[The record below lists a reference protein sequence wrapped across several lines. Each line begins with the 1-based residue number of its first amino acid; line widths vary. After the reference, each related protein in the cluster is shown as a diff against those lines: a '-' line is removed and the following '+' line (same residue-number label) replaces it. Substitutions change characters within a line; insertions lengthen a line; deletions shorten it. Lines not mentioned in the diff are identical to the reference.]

1 MADANRDSAQ
11 FTAAMGLIAKA
22 GNGGLARQEHRSLQA
37 FMDSTKDSSQYS
49 KTHLEVLLKRS
60 LSGSLLPADLEIL
73 RTAAPV
79 EKSTFWVEIP
89 RSRYSR
95 KAILNADNADIRAAI
110 EGLGVHAADARQV
123 LERLDALSQATT
135 KVFKV
140 APLPAMFKDNIEKN
154 PKIGHRPAS
163 LEKFSVITEIVKCTR
178 GDNSITIGLVAVW
191 QRPNLD
197 FLTED
202 FHANMLMVIHAPSGV
217 NPSPGK
223 AFAVF
228 DPNVINTTEGM
239 PNKRMQQL
247 VRSVI
252 KDKPLTPVYLNKL
265 PKDRN
270 NDGRCLQRALLHM
283 LDLINCGK
291 QFSANIHSV

>member
-11 FTAAMGLIAKA
+11 FTATRGLIAKA

-79 EKSTFWVEIP
+79 EKPTFWVEIP

-140 APLPAMFKDNIEKN
+140 S
-154 PKIGHRPAS
+154 G
-163 LEKFSVITEIVKCTR
+163 C
-178 GDNSITIGLVAVW
+178 
-191 QRPNLD
+191 
-197 FLTED
+197 FLLCYG
-202 FHANMLMVIHAPSGV
+202 AYI
-217 NPSPGK
+217 
-223 AFAVF
+223 
-228 DPNVINTTEGM
+228 
-239 PNKRMQQL
+239 
-247 VRSVI
+247 
-252 KDKPLTPVYLNKL
+252 Y
-265 PKDRN
+265 
-270 NDGRCLQRALLHM
+270 C
-283 LDLINCGK
+283 
-291 QFSANIHSV
+291 